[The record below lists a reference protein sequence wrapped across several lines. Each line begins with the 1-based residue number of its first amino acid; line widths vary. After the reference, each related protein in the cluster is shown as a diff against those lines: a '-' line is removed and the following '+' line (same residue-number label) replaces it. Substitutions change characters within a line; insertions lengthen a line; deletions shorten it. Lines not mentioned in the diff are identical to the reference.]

1 MQSDRLPHPPV
12 NDTPFTI
19 DVERRENAAVVYV
32 TGSCTMEVS
41 EKLGACIKGLASEAL
56 NPIILELSALD
67 FIESSGLGGIVA
79 GYLRA
84 RRYHGEIR
92 LVAPSMPILNL
103 LELTRLTQ
111 LFGVYSSIDE
121 ALSM

>member
-19 DVERRENAAVVYV
+19 DVERRDSAAIVRVS
-32 TGSCTMEVS
+32 GSCTMEVS
-41 EKLGACIKGLASEAL
+41 EKLGVCIKGLASEPL
-56 NPIILELSALD
+56 NPIVLELSALD

-84 RRYHGEIR
+84 RRNHGEIR
-92 LVAPSMPILNL
+92 LVAPSKPILML

-111 LFGVYSSIDE
+111 LFGVYPSIDE
-121 ALSM
+121 ALSI

>member
-12 NDTPFTI
+12 HDTPFTI
-19 DVERRENAAVVYV
+19 DVERRDGAAVVRV
-32 TGSCTMEVS
+32 SGSCTMEVS
-41 EKLGACIKGLASEAL
+41 SKLGDCVKGLASEAL
-56 NPIILELSALD
+56 NPIILELSTLD

-84 RRYHGEIR
+84 RRNHGEIR
-92 LVAPSMPILNL
+92 LVAPSPPILNL

-111 LFGVYSSIDE
+111 LFGVYPSISE
-121 ALSM
+121 ALQP